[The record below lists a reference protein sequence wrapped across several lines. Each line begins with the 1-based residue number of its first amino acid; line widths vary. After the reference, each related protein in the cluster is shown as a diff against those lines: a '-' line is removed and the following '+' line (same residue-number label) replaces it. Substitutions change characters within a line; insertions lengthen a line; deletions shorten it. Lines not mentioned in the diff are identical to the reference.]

1 MQNSEDHVQLKRWMP
16 FVMEGT
22 DAIQKVAATYMAT
35 GTDVNFGALTKA
47 LNNVSS
53 KYERR
58 YPASNE

>member
-1 MQNSEDHVQLKRWMP
+1 MP

-35 GTDVNFGALTKA
+35 GTDVNFGALTRA

-53 KYERR
+53 KYGRR
-58 YPASNE
+58 DPASNA